1 MVCLI
6 LGKNSHSL
14 VCKPTARKIHHLT
27 TGVCV
32 ETTTQCCMLPEVVG
46 GASKVCLW
54 RGSGTDMCFACGC
67 IFTQAARIEAFVK
80 HWIVMHQWERK
91 SVRLVA
97 AIQIQVLRHA
107 QSPVHPSSPPSQ
119 KLAPCHSFRLYRVAM
134 LPASATVVW
143 QQQELQ
149 LRGAF
154 NASIGA
160 TVPTSPCWSG
170 TGPST
175 KSAASLPF
183 PGSS

>member
-1 MVCLI
+1 
-6 LGKNSHSL
+6 
-14 VCKPTARKIHHLT
+14 
-27 TGVCV
+27 
-32 ETTTQCCMLPEVVG
+32 ML
-46 GASKVCLW
+46 
-54 RGSGTDMCFACGC
+54 ACGC

-97 AIQIQVLRHA
+97 AIQIQVLYHA
-107 QSPVHPSSPPSQ
+107 QHEAPQCTPSQ

-134 LPASATVVW
+134 LLASATVVW

-149 LRGAF
+149 LRGVF

-175 KSAASLPF
+175 KSAALLPF